1 MSSGAI
7 ATTLLAAALLP
18 GAFFQWGFE
27 RNAGRFGIALKDR
40 LLRTTGISAIF
51 LALFAWPIHRLYANY
66 WPQAASGDHLPIA
79 TYFVPVVYLAI
90 PLFLGWLCGLTLKK
104 DWDWV
109 KGVAGRKR
117 FPTAWDYAFSDMKS
131 GWIRCKLKSGEWVGG
146 LYSSMDSTGHTSYAS
161 GYPEPHELYL
171 YPIVEMDQ
179 ESGHFKIKE
188 AGEAIFG
195 VGGLLLRWEEID
207 MLNFVA
213 SDFQEGSN
221 EKQS

>member
-1 MSSGAI
+1 MTSGAI
-7 ATTLLAAALLP
+7 AVTLLAAALLP
-18 GAFFQWGFE
+18 GAFFQWGYE
-27 RNAGRFGIALKDR
+27 RNAGRFGIGLKDR

-66 WPQAASGDHLPIA
+66 WPQTASGDHLPSA

-90 PLFLGWLCGLTLKK
+90 PLFSGWLWGLTLGK
-104 DWDWV
+104 DWDWA
-109 KGVAGRKR
+109 KRVAGRKR
-117 FPTAWDYAFSDMKS
+117 FPTAWDYTFSDRKS

-146 LYSSMDSTGHTSYAS
+146 QYGSMGSSDHTTYAS

-171 YPIVEMDQ
+171 YPIVLMDQ
-179 ESGHFKIKE
+179 KSGFFKVTE
-188 AGEAIFG
+188 TGEALFG

-207 MLNFVA
+207 MLNFIANDV
-213 SDFQEGSN
+213 QEGSD